1 MSNHNKNPDFTK
13 PHENEG
19 PATVT
24 FVSGERF
31 EVFTIKKHTGAVSSW
46 SRAGSA
52 FVNKDGSINVYLDA
66 LPLDGKLHIRRPAI
80 RGEAADPKRSESSN

>member
-1 MSNHNKNPDFTK
+1 MSTNNKNPDSAQSK
-13 PHENEG
+13 ENEG

-24 FVSGERF
+24 FVSGARF
-31 EVFTIKKHTGAVSSW
+31 EVFNIKKHSDGISSW
-46 SRAGSA
+46 NRAGSA

>member
-1 MSNHNKNPDFTK
+1 MSNDNKNPDFTE

-24 FVSGERF
+24 FVSGQRF
-31 EVFTIKKHTGAVSSW
+31 EVFTIKKHAGAISSW

-80 RGEAADPKRSESSN
+80 RGEAVGPNGSDSSN